1 MQVNANDTCARAGN
15 YEHTVERR
23 RQGPNSICYDLLRI
37 VVVRHVV
44 QQIQKKSKYWST
56 SLKMSSGDARDR
68 SGLINPRLPL
78 QTEASLPGVLIY
90 RTTSKEL

>member
-1 MQVNANDTCARAGN
+1 
-15 YEHTVERR
+15 
-23 RQGPNSICYDLLRI
+23 
-37 VVVRHVV
+37 
-44 QQIQKKSKYWST
+44 
-56 SLKMSSGDARDR
+56 MSSGDARDR